1 MISISALSLMVY
13 IALGLSCIT
22 PIVLLSLLWRDWKQK
37 NLW

>member
-1 MISISALSLMVY
+1 MISLSALSFMVY